1 MKNESKIICK
11 FKRIKKR
18 IRRLDVLIAVLIFTL
33 FLSIPLLLNGYLKI
47 TLGTLGTFGDFFG
60 SFNSIFSALAF
71 GGVILSLYFQRKDL
85 ELQRKELELTRKEL
99 ERQAAAQES
108 SATEQKNYSELLAKQ
123 IETNI
128 RPYLNVYIDYN
139 GTSHALIIE
148 NVGRCACRDFYI
160 ECSLKGS
167 VNPEYENYAIELV
180 NWIKSV
186 KIDVIPAGNEYALPL
201 DSPSSGKDL
210 SFLYGSDV
218 FLEMK
223 FHFKGLKNKPDGF
236 EMNFNLKQS
245 SLMPTKR
252 SKTSIKEIV
261 CSLDRIKDSID
272 SSKPLSVARTLCRNT
287 RKNNEF

>member
-108 SATEQKNYSELLAKQ
+108 SAAEQKKYSDLLTKQ

-128 RPYLNVYIDYN
+128 RPYLNIYIDENKY
-139 GTSHALIIE
+139 SHALIVE
-148 NVGRCACRDFYI
+148 NVGKCACRDFYI
-160 ECSLKGS
+160 ECVLNGEVAS
-167 VNPEYENYAIELV
+167 EYDSYAKDLEKCINEFKL
-180 NWIKSV
+180 
-186 KIDVIPAGNEYALPL
+186 DVIASGVEYALQL
-201 DSPSSGKDL
+201 DCYKEGRNLRLLAGPNV
-210 SFLYGSDV
+210 Y
-218 FLEMK
+218 LEMK
-223 FHFKGLKNKPDGF
+223 FHFKGLRNKNECFTMK
-236 EMNFNLKQS
+236 FNIGNDTS
-245 SLMPTKR
+245 PTKR
-252 SKTSIKEIV
+252 SKLGFSEV
-261 CSLDRIKDSID
+261 VNSLNQIKDSIE
-272 SSKPLSVARTLCRNT
+272 LSI
-287 RKNNEF
+287 KKEK